1 MFRSILGFAVL
12 AVLAWL
18 GLKLIFGILGSL
30 VGLAMTVLWLAF
42 IGFVVYLAL
51 RLVRPRTAERI
62 RDIIK
67 GPPPHPSEISQG
79 RGRLQRAGPHFLLS
93 PHPTQTTIAP
103 PPSPHGPRRL

>member
-42 IGFVVYLAL
+42 IGFVVYLPL
-51 RLVRPRTAERI
+51 RLISPRTPDRVP
-62 RDIIK
+62 DMIK
-67 GPPPHPSEISQG
+67 ARPPAPPAAPPDPGPPHAPPPLSPPPPPPPPH
-79 RGRLQRAGPHFLLS
+79 
-93 PHPTQTTIAP
+93 
-103 PPSPHGPRRL
+103 